1 MRAKILRTAAEHFEC
16 AEADLMLM
24 DGKVAIKGVPQRDIA
39 LGELAALA
47 NPLRGAVQPGTEP
60 GLEATAYFGPAKGAT
75 AAGAHAIIVDID
87 PAIMGL
93 RILKYVVAHDCGT
106 VINPLI
112 VAGQVQGGVAQ
123 GIGNAFYERLVFD
136 EQGQLINGTL
146 ADYLLPT
153 STEVPMIEIFHHV
166 TPSPYNELGVKGVGE
181 AGAIPVGALFAQA
194 IEDALELPARG
205 IDVLEIPLDPSHLW
219 ELAG

>member
-1 MRAKILRTAAEHFEC
+1 M
-16 AEADLMLM
+16 
-24 DGKVAIKGVPQRDIA
+24 
-39 LGELAALA
+39 
-47 NPLRGAVQPGTEP
+47 
-60 GLEATAYFGPAKGAT
+60 
-75 AAGAHAIIVDID
+75 IIEID
-87 PAIMGL
+87 PATMEL
-93 RILKYVVAHDCGT
+93 RILKYVVVHDCGR

-112 VAGQVQGGVAQ
+112 VAGQIHGGVAQ
-123 GIGNAFYERLVFD
+123 GIGNAFYERLAFS

-153 STEVPMIEIFHHV
+153 AVEVPRIEILHHV

-205 IDVLEIPLDPSHLW
+205 IDILEIPLDPGHLW
-219 ELAG
+219 DLAG